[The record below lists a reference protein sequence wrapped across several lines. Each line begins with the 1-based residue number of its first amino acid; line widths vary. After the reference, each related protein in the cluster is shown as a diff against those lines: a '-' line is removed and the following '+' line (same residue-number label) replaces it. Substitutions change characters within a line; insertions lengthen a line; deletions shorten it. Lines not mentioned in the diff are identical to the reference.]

1 MTIGVMCACISL
13 LFQIAAI
20 VMLLHNIRQIKKAKE
35 RGTVYF
41 GVYTY
46 VMNVVVNLLV
56 TYAVYSLTANK
67 NINSILLPVVLLWLL
82 GNIIS
87 GMAVYVSMTPTEWQT
102 ELTRA
107 IKYSL
112 WGQCLL
118 LLCTII
124 LRSEIMQ
131 RK

>member
-1 MTIGVMCACISL
+1 MTIGVICVCISL
-13 LFQIAAI
+13 SFQIAAI
-20 VMLLHNIRQIKKAKE
+20 VILLHGSREKKRAKV
-35 RGTVYF
+35 RRIVDF
-41 GVYTY
+41 GVYIY
-46 VMNVVVNLLV
+46 GLNVTVNLLV
-56 TYAVYSLTANK
+56 TYAIYSLTANK
-67 NINSILLPVVLLWLL
+67 NINSVLLPAVWLL

-87 GMAVYVSMTPTEWQT
+87 GMAVYVSMTPTEWQN

-112 WGQCLL
+112 LGQCLL
-118 LLCTII
+118 LFCTII